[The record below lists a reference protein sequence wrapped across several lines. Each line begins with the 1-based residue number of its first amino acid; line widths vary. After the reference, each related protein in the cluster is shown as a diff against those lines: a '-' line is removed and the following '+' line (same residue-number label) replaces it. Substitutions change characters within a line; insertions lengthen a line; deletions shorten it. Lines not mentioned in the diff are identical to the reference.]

1 MSTTLNRPQRN
12 DSDTITYQR
21 SSPFVIVGY
30 LIRGFVVASTGK
42 LFGLLL
48 KGSGGAV
55 LALYALGT
63 LKMFGVHWSF
73 RLLVLCLGVLIVQ
86 LVISVFKYWTLRF
99 RSDDKKISTKTGLSS
114 QKTLD
119 FEWFN
124 VRSILV
130 TQSPLQRHLK
140 VADVSLVTAGSSDNT
155 IEIPYIPYSLARE
168 WENRVKAQTVEQEP
182 LQPDTDSYKVD
193 REIESGEKPGELIHK
208 LSFRELLRATFANGN
223 VLLDAIFGCVALGV
237 AYIVYRFV
245 YQILIHAPNVFELDE
260 SPVAILR
267 KQVGATMRDLPTNFA
282 ADTTAF
288 VETIQQFTGLAIT
301 QHPQG
306 QLFLFVSLALIVSI
320 VFYLIRRVLYIF
332 RYHNFALTQQGIHLR
347 SEYGL
352 RTKNRL
358 TIRRDRVQSTS
369 FSTNFIERSLNRG
382 DLELDNVSKDKR
394 LQYCIPFVKNDC
406 ADRVLHSVNEEAHTP
421 VTVSPFTQ
429 SFTPLHVLNLVHDL
443 VVGVGIV
450 LSAAL
455 VLIATFVPFTRGLI
469 WPYSLFL
476 VGFAIVATWIS
487 WKQDGYS
494 ISNDFLLVKKG
505 GIGSWSV
512 KVVPL
517 QKIQRVS
524 IKQSWIQRRSNRST
538 IRVHIA
544 SETLSIRYLDLP
556 KAEEMKRVVERRISG
571 YNDEFVSEEAQEIT
585 TDWHSLPKRAVVR
598 RAIGKLLTSIFIFT
612 PLVFGI
618 AFAIH
623 SWFSVSYEVLKLPI
637 VIVCCGLAIWRIVVV
652 CLKTPKYRYTY
663 SDIDFTVN
671 ESFLSSETE
680 TVRYSRLQSVSTLN
694 TFIAWLYGLSN
705 LYLYTAEGSVRVE
718 DLDRREAVKLRE
730 YISSRLLEVSSTGSD
745 SLTMSEQGINS
756 VDHDSQDSNKVQ
768 TTAESE
774 NEQIEWRKFAG
785 WGREITMTVL
795 LVLFGLPILLVF
807 IALPILS
814 FLTLI
819 FVTPWLPELFT
830 SMDNQLKEMHWWSA
844 FIVIFNEGE
853 QVWTVFWILFS
864 IWVVL
869 ALRLGA
875 ALCLDIPFKGYSI
888 SPTVLQYKDGWL
900 AQEHQFVPRNRIQ
913 SVNVSSTF
921 IDRLFKVRTVE
932 VETSNETITLQYLRV
947 ADAEAVH
954 KELSAD

>member
-1 MSTTLNRPQRN
+1 MNETVNTTLNQPPRD
-12 DSDTITYQR
+12 DSNTISYQR
-21 SSPFVIVGY
+21 SSPLVIVGY

-124 VRSILV
+124 VRSILL
-130 TQSPLQRHLK
+130 TQSPLQRYLK

-155 IEIPYIPYSLARE
+155 IEIPYIPYSLACE
-168 WENRVKAQTVEQEP
+168 WEKRVKAQTVEQVP
-182 LQPDTDSYKVD
+182 SQPNTDSYKVD
-193 REIESGEKPGELIHK
+193 SEVESAEQPGELIHK
-208 LSFRELLRATFANGN
+208 LSFRDLLRATFANGN
-223 VLLDAIFGCVALGV
+223 VLVDAIFGFVALGV
-237 AYIVYRFV
+237 AYVVYRFV

-260 SPVAILR
+260 SPFAILR
-267 KQVGATMRDLPTNFA
+267 KQVGATVSDLPTNFS

-288 VETIQQFTGLAIT
+288 VESIQQFTGLAIT

-306 QLFLFVSLALIVSI
+306 QLFLFISLALIVSI
-320 VFYLIRRVLYIF
+320 VVYLIRRVLYIF

-352 RTKNRL
+352 RIKNRL

-369 FSTNFIERSLNRG
+369 FSTNFVERSLNRG

-394 LQYCIPFVKNDC
+394 LQYCIPFVTNDC
-406 ADRVLHSVNEEAHTP
+406 ADRVLHLVNEEAHTP
-421 VTVSPFTQ
+421 VTVSPFNQ

-443 VVGVGIV
+443 VVGVGLV
-450 LSAAL
+450 LSVAL

-476 VGFAIVATWIS
+476 VGYAIVATWIS

-494 ISNDFLLVKKG
+494 INNDFSLVKKG
-505 GIGSWSV
+505 GFGSWSV

-538 IRVHIA
+538 IRFHIA
-544 SETLSIRYLDLP
+544 SETLSIRYLNLP
-556 KAEEMKRVVERRISG
+556 KAEEMKSVVERRISG
-571 YNDEFVSEEAQEIT
+571 YNDEFVSEEAQEAT
-585 TDWHSLPKRAVVR
+585 ADWHSLPKRAVVR

-652 CLKTPKYRYTY
+652 CLKTPKYRYRY
-663 SDIDFTVN
+663 SDVDFTVKK
-671 ESFLSSETE
+671 SFLARETE

-705 LYLYTAEGSVRVE
+705 LYLYTAEGSVRVK

-730 YISSRLLEVSSTGSD
+730 YIAARLLEISSTGSD
-745 SLTMSEQGINS
+745 SLTMSEQSTNS

-768 TTAESE
+768 TTAENE
-774 NEQIEWRKFAG
+774 NEQIEWKKFAG

-795 LVLFGLPILLVF
+795 LVLFGLPLALVLF
-807 IALPILS
+807 GFPILT
-814 FLTLI
+814 FLTLLI
-819 FVTPWLPELFT
+819 LAPWLPELAA
-830 SMDNQLKEMHWWSA
+830 SIDNHL
-844 FIVIFNEGE
+844 NEGE
-853 QVWTVFWILFS
+853 QLWTAFWILFS
-864 IWVVL
+864 IWAVL
-869 ALRLGA
+869 ALRIGS
-875 ALCLDIPFKGYSI
+875 ALFLDIPFKGYSI
-888 SPTVLQYKDGWL
+888 TPTVLRYKDGWL

-913 SVNVSSTF
+913 SVNISSTF

-932 VETSNETITLQYLRV
+932 VETSNESITLQYLSV
-947 ADAEAVH
+947 ADAEALH

>member
-1 MSTTLNRPQRN
+1 MVNTTLNQP
-12 DSDTITYQR
+12 DSITISYKR
-21 SSPFVIVGY
+21 SSPLVIVGY

-73 RLLVLCLGVLIVQ
+73 RLLVLCFGVLIVQ

-99 RSDDKKISTKTGLSS
+99 RSDDKKISTKTGFGS

-119 FEWFN
+119 FKWFN

-130 TQSPLQRHLK
+130 TQSPLQRYLK
-140 VADVSLVTAGSSDNT
+140 VADVSLVTAGASDNT

-168 WENRVKAQTVEQEP
+168 WENRVKVQTVEQVP
-182 LQPDTDSYKVD
+182 SLPDTDSYKVD
-193 REIESGEKPGELIHK
+193 IEVESAEQPGELIHH
-208 LSFRELLRATFANGN
+208 LSFRDLLRATFANGN
-223 VLLDAIFGCVALGV
+223 VLVDAVFGFVALGV
-237 AYIVYRFV
+237 AYVVYRFV
-245 YQILIHAPNVFELDE
+245 YQILIHAPNVFQLDE
-260 SPVAILR
+260 SPFAILR
-267 KQVGATMRDLPTNFA
+267 KQVGATVSDLPTNFA

-288 VETIQQFTGLAIT
+288 VESIQQFTGLAIT

-306 QLFLFVSLALIVSI
+306 QLFLFISLALVVSI

-369 FSTNFIERSLNRG
+369 FSTNFVERSLNRG
-382 DLELDNVSKDKR
+382 DVELDNVSKDKR
-394 LQYCIPFVKNDC
+394 LRYRIPFVTNDC
-406 ADRVLHSVNEEAHTP
+406 ADRVLHLVNEEAHTP
-421 VTVSPFTQ
+421 VTASPFTQ
-429 SFTPLHVLNLVHDL
+429 SFTPLHVLNLIHDL
-443 VVGVGIV
+443 VVGVGVV
-450 LSAAL
+450 LSVAL
-455 VLIATFVPFTRGLI
+455 ILIATFVPFTRGLI

-476 VGFAIVATWIS
+476 VGCAIVATWIS

-494 ISNDFLLVKKG
+494 INNDFLLVKKG

-517 QKIQRVS
+517 QKVQRVS

-538 IRVHIA
+538 IRFRSA
-544 SETLSIRYLDLP
+544 SETLSIRYLNLP
-556 KAEEMKRVVERRISG
+556 KAEGMKRVVERRISG

-585 TDWHSLPKRAVVR
+585 ADWHSLPTRAVVR

-623 SWFSVSYEVLKLPI
+623 SWFAVSYEVLKLPI

-652 CLKTPKYRYTY
+652 CLKTPKYRYRY
-663 SDIDFTVN
+663 SDIDFTAKK
-671 ESFLSSETE
+671 SFLARETE
-680 TVRYSRLQSVSTLN
+680 SVRYSRLQSVSTLN
-694 TFIAWLYGLSN
+694 TFIDWLYGLSD
-705 LYLYTAEGSVRVE
+705 LYLYTAEGSVRVK

-745 SLTMSEQGINS
+745 SLTMTEQGTNS
-756 VDHDSQDSNKVQ
+756 VDHDSPDSDKAQ
-768 TTAESE
+768 TTSE
-774 NEQIEWRKFAG
+774 LEYEQIEWRKFAG

-795 LVLFGLPILLVF
+795 LVLFGLPLALVLF
-807 IALPILS
+807 GLPILT
-814 FLTLI
+814 FLTLL
-819 FVTPWLPELFT
+819 VLAPWLPELAA
-830 SMDNQLKEMHWWSA
+830 SIDNHLS
-844 FIVIFNEGE
+844 EGE
-853 QVWTVFWILFS
+853 QFLTAFWILFS

-875 ALCLDIPFKGYSI
+875 ALFLDIPFKGYSI
-888 SPTVLQYKDGWL
+888 TPTVLQYKDGWL

-921 IDRLFKVRTVE
+921 IDRIFNVRTVE
-932 VETSNETITLQYLRV
+932 VETSNESITLQYLSV
-947 ADAEAVH
+947 ADAEALH

>member
-1 MSTTLNRPQRN
+1 MNETVNTTLNQPPRD
-12 DSDTITYQR
+12 DSNTISYQR
-21 SSPFVIVGY
+21 SSPLVIVGY

-124 VRSILV
+124 VRSILL
-130 TQSPLQRHLK
+130 TQSPLQRYLK

-155 IEIPYIPYSLARE
+155 IEIPYIPYSLACE
-168 WENRVKAQTVEQEP
+168 WEKRVQAQTVEQVP
-182 LQPDTDSYKVD
+182 SQPNTDSYKVD
-193 REIESGEKPGELIHK
+193 SEVESAEQPGELIHK
-208 LSFRELLRATFANGN
+208 LSFRDLLRATFANGN
-223 VLLDAIFGCVALGV
+223 VLVDAIFGCVALGV

-245 YQILIHAPNVFELDE
+245 YQILIHAPNVFQLDE
-260 SPVAILR
+260 SPFAILR
-267 KQVGATMRDLPTNFA
+267 KQVGATVSDLPTNFA
-282 ADTTAF
+282 TDTTAF
-288 VETIQQFTGLAIT
+288 VESIQQFTGLAIT

-306 QLFLFVSLALIVSI
+306 QLFLFISLALIVSI

-352 RTKNRL
+352 RIKNRL

-369 FSTNFIERSLNRG
+369 FSTNFVERSLNRG

-394 LQYCIPFVKNDC
+394 LQYCIPFVTNDC
-406 ADRVLHSVNEEAHTP
+406 ADRVLHLVNEEAHTP

-443 VVGVGIV
+443 VVGVGLV
-450 LSAAL
+450 LSLAL

-476 VGFAIVATWIS
+476 VGYAIVATWIS
-487 WKQDGYS
+487 WKQGGYS
-494 ISNDFLLVKKG
+494 INNDFLLVKKG

-517 QKIQRVS
+517 QKVQRVS

-538 IRVHIA
+538 IRFHIA
-544 SETLSIRYLDLP
+544 SETLFIRYLGLP

-652 CLKTPKYRYTY
+652 CLKTPKYRYRY
-663 SDIDFTVN
+663 SDVDFTVK
-671 ESFLSSETE
+671 ESFLSRETE

-705 LYLYTAEGSVRVE
+705 LYLYTAEGSVRVK

-745 SLTMSEQGINS
+745 SLTMSEQGTNS
-756 VDHDSQDSNKVQ
+756 VDSQSI
-768 TTAESE
+768 TTPLDRDEIQESSENE
-774 NEQIEWRKFAG
+774 NEQIVWRKFAG

-795 LVLFGLPILLVF
+795 LVLFGLPLALVLF
-807 IALPILS
+807 GLPILT
-814 FLTLI
+814 FLTLL
-819 FVTPWLPELFT
+819 VLAPWLPELAA
-830 SMDNQLKEMHWWSA
+830 SIDNHL
-844 FIVIFNEGE
+844 NEGE
-853 QVWTVFWILFS
+853 QLWTVFLILFS
-864 IWVVL
+864 IWVIL
-869 ALRLGA
+869 ALRLGS
-875 ALCLDIPFKGYSI
+875 ALFLDIPFKGYSI
-888 SPTVLQYKDGWL
+888 TPTVLQYKDGWL

-913 SVNVSSTF
+913 SVNISSTF

-932 VETSNETITLQYLRV
+932 VETSNESITLQYLSE
-947 ADAEAVH
+947 ADAEALH

>member
-1 MSTTLNRPQRN
+1 MNTTLNQPQRD

-21 SSPFVIVGY
+21 SSPFVILGY
-30 LIRGFVVASTGK
+30 LIRGFVVASTGE
-42 LFGLLL
+42 LFGLFL

-63 LKMFGVHWSF
+63 LKMFGVHWTF

-99 RSDDKKISTKTGLSS
+99 RSDAKKISTKTGLSS

-130 TQSPLQRHLK
+130 TQSPLHRFLK

-155 IEIPYIPYSLARE
+155 IEIPYIPDSLARE
-168 WENRVKAQTVEQEP
+168 WENRVKAQTVEQVP
-182 LQPDTDSYKVD
+182 SQPNTDSYKVD
-193 REIESGEKPGELIHK
+193 SEVESGEKPGELIHK
-208 LSFRELLRATFANGN
+208 LTFRELLRATFANGN
-223 VLLDAIFGCVALGV
+223 VLGEAIFGCVALGV
-237 AYIVYRFV
+237 AYIVYRFI
-245 YQILIHAPNVFELDE
+245 YQILVHAPNVFELDE
-260 SPVAILR
+260 SPFAILR
-267 KQVGATMRDLPTNFA
+267 KQVGATVSDLPTNFA

-301 QHPQG
+301 QHPLG
-306 QLFLFVSLALIVSI
+306 QLYLFISLALIVSI

-332 RYHNFALTQQGIHLR
+332 RYHNFALTQQGMHLR

-352 RTKNRL
+352 RINNRL

-369 FSTNFIERSLNRG
+369 FSTNFVERSLNRG
-382 DLELDNVSKDKR
+382 DVELDNVSKDKR
-394 LQYCIPFVKNDC
+394 LRYLIPFVSNDC
-406 ADRVLHSVNEEAHTP
+406 ADRVLHLVNEDEHTP

-429 SFTPLHVLNLVHDL
+429 SFTPLHVLNLVHALVNL
-443 VVGVGIV
+443 VVV
-450 LSAAL
+450 LSVAL
-455 VLIATFVPFTRGLI
+455 ALIATFVPFTRGLI

-476 VGFAIVATWIS
+476 VGYFIVASWIS

-494 ISNDFLLVKKG
+494 INNDFLLVKKG

-517 QKIQRVS
+517 QKVQRVS

-538 IRVHIA
+538 IRFHIA

-571 YNDEFVSEEAQEIT
+571 YNDEFVSEEAQETT

-652 CLKTPKYRYTY
+652 CLKTPKFRYRY

-705 LYLYTAEGSVRVE
+705 LYLYTAEGSVRVK
-718 DLDRREAVKLRE
+718 DLDRREAVRLRE
-730 YISSRLLEVSSTGSD
+730 YISSRLLEVSSTGID

-768 TTAESE
+768 TTAENE

-807 IALPILS
+807 IVSPILTILS
-814 FLTLI
+814 LL
-819 FVTPWLPELFT
+819 VLAPWLPELAA
-830 SMDNQLKEMHWWSA
+830 SIDNHLS
-844 FIVIFNEGE
+844 EGE
-853 QVWTVFWILFS
+853 QFLTAFWILFS

-888 SPTVLQYKDGWL
+888 TPTVLQYKDGWL

-913 SVNVSSTF
+913 SVNISSTF

-932 VETSNETITLQYLRV
+932 VETSNETITLQYLSV